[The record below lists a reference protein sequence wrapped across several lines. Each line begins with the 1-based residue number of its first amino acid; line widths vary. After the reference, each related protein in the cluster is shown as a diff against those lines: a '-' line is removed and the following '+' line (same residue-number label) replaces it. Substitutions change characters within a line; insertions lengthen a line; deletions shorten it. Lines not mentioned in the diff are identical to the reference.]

1 MDAGQW
7 TLTQSP
13 DSPPW
18 TLIKSLDTKEWTV
31 DTARVMGHSDKASSC
46 GHCLRVWTVDG
57 WTQSRFL
64 VWTVDTGQWTVDS
77 GHCQD
82 DGHSLEPRAVDSGH

>member
-7 TLTQSP
+7 TLTQSL
-13 DSPPW
+13 DSPHW
-18 TLIKSLDTKEWTV
+18 TLTKSLDTKEWTV
-31 DTARVMGHSDKASSC
+31 DTARVMGHSDKAPGC

-77 GHCQD
+77 GQWT
-82 DGHSLEPRAVDSGH
+82 VDSGH